1 MLNRFREK
9 LVPITT
15 LIGNNFGS
23 LGLSPTYWSMIAFA
37 FAILSSIFFGISTFL
52 SEQGIVFPSQI
63 IASIML
69 LISGFFDIVDGS
81 VARVSKRASSRG
93 AFLDSNFDKISEA
106 LIFIGI
112 AIGGLSSPILAMIA
126 LSTSILVSYLRARAE
141 SLGIELKGVGIGERA
156 ERLLILSICGFIPIS
171 GSIQWG
177 IIIIIILSSFSF
189 IQRFWFVL
197 KRI

>member
-9 LVPITT
+9 LIPITT

-23 LGLSPTYWSMIAFA
+23 LGLSPTFWSMIGFA
-37 FAILSSIFFGISTFL
+37 FAILSGIFFGLTNFL
-52 SEQGIVFPSQI
+52 NQQGIEFPSQI
-63 IASIML
+63 FASILL

-81 VARVSKRASSRG
+81 VARVMKKSTTKG

-112 AIGGLSSPILAMIA
+112 AIGGLSNPILAMIA

-171 GSIQWG
+171 ESIQWG
-177 IIIIIILSSFSF
+177 VIIIILISGFSF
-189 IQRFWFVL
+189 LQRFRYVL

>member
-9 LVPITT
+9 ITPITT

-23 LGLSPTYWSMIAFA
+23 LGLSPTFWSMIGFA
-37 FAILSSIFFGISTFL
+37 FAILSSIFFGLTNFL
-52 SEQGIVFPSQI
+52 NQQGLEFPWQV

-81 VARVSKRASSRG
+81 VARVMKKTTTRG
-93 AFLDSNFDKISEA
+93 AFLDSNFDKVSEA
-106 LIFIGI
+106 LIFIAI
-112 AIGGLSSPILAMIA
+112 AIGGLSNPILAMIA

-141 SLGIELKGVGIGERA
+141 SLGIELKGIGVGERA
-156 ERLLILSICGFIPIS
+156 ERLLILAICGLIPIS

-177 IIIIIILSSFSF
+177 VIIIILISVFSF
-189 IQRFWFVL
+189 IQRFMYVL

>member
-1 MLNRFREK
+1 MLNRLREK
-9 LVPITT
+9 ITPITT

-23 LGLSPTYWSMIAFA
+23 LGLSPTFWSMIGFA
-37 FAILSSIFFGISTFL
+37 FAILSSIFFGLTNVL
-52 SEQGIVFPSQI
+52 NQQGWEFPWQV
-63 IASIML
+63 IAGIML

-81 VARVSKRASSRG
+81 VARVMKKTTTRG
-93 AFLDSNFDKISEA
+93 AFLDSNFDKVSEA

-112 AIGGLSSPILAMIA
+112 AIGGLSNPILAMIA

-141 SLGIELKGVGIGERA
+141 SLGIELKGIGIGERA
-156 ERLLILSICGFIPIS
+156 KRLLILAICGLIPIS

-177 IIIIIILSSFSF
+177 VLVIIIISAFSF
-189 IQRFWFVL
+189 IQRFIYVL

>member
-9 LVPITT
+9 ITPITT

-23 LGLSPTYWSMIAFA
+23 LGLSPTFWSMIGFA
-37 FAILSSIFFGISTFL
+37 FAILSSIFFGLTNFFNQ
-52 SEQGIVFPSQI
+52 QGLEFPWQV

-81 VARVSKRASSRG
+81 VARVMKKTTTRG
-93 AFLDSNFDKISEA
+93 AFLDSNFDKVSEA
-106 LIFIGI
+106 LIFIAI
-112 AIGGLSSPILAMIA
+112 AIGGLSNPILAMIA

-141 SLGIELKGVGIGERA
+141 SLGIELKGIGVGERA
-156 ERLLILSICGFIPIS
+156 ERLLILAICGLIPIS

-177 IIIIIILSSFSF
+177 VIIIILISAFSF
-189 IQRFWFVL
+189 IQRFMYVL

>member
-1 MLNRFREK
+1 LLNRLREK
-9 LVPITT
+9 LVPVTT
-15 LIGNNFGS
+15 LIGNSFGS

-37 FAILSSIFFGISTFL
+37 FAILSSIFFGLSKFL

-81 VARVSKRASSRG
+81 VARVSKRSTVRG

-126 LSTSILVSYLRARAE
+126 LSTSILVSYIRARAE

>member
-9 LVPITT
+9 LIPITT
-15 LIGNNFGS
+15 LIGNKFGS
-23 LGLSPTYWSMIAFA
+23 LGLSPTLWSMIGFA
-37 FAILSSIFFGISTFL
+37 FAILSSIFFGLTNFL
-52 SEQGIVFPSQI
+52 NQQGIEFPSQI
-63 IASIML
+63 FASILL

-81 VARVSKRASSRG
+81 VARVMKKSTTKG

-112 AIGGLSSPILAMIA
+112 AIGGLSNPILAMIA

-171 GSIQWG
+171 ESIQWG
-177 IIIIIILSSFSF
+177 VIIIILISGFSF
-189 IQRFWFVL
+189 LQRFRYVL

>member
-1 MLNRFREK
+1 LLNRLREK
-9 LVPITT
+9 LVPVTT

-23 LGLSPTYWSMIAFA
+23 LGLSPMYWSMIAFA
-37 FAILSSIFFGISTFL
+37 FAILSSILFGLSKFL
-52 SEQGIVFPSQI
+52 SEQGIMFPSQI

-81 VARVSKRASSRG
+81 VARVSKRSTSRG

-156 ERLLILSICGFIPIS
+156 ERMLILSICGFIPIS

-177 IIIIIILSSFSF
+177 IIIIIVLSSFSF

>member
-9 LVPITT
+9 IIPITT
-15 LIGNNFGS
+15 RIGNNFGS
-23 LGLSPTYWSMIAFA
+23 LGLSPTFWSMIGFA
-37 FAILSSIFFGISTFL
+37 FAILSSIFFGLTNFL
-52 SEQGIVFPSQI
+52 NQQGLEFPWQV

-81 VARVSKRASSRG
+81 VARVMKKTTTRG
-93 AFLDSNFDKISEA
+93 AFLDSNFDKVSEA
-106 LIFIGI
+106 LIFIAI
-112 AIGGLSSPILAMIA
+112 AIGGLSNPILAMIA

-141 SLGIELKGVGIGERA
+141 SLGIELKGIGVGERA
-156 ERLLILSICGFIPIS
+156 ERLLILAICGLIPIS

-177 IIIIIILSSFSF
+177 IIIIILISAFSF
-189 IQRFWFVL
+189 IQRLIYVL

>member
-9 LVPITT
+9 ITPITT
-15 LIGNNFGS
+15 RIGNNFGS
-23 LGLSPTYWSMIAFA
+23 LGLSPTFWSMIGFA
-37 FAILSSIFFGISTFL
+37 FAILSGIFFGLTNFL
-52 SEQGIVFPSQI
+52 NQQGLEFPWQV

-81 VARVSKRASSRG
+81 VARVMKKTTARG
-93 AFLDSNFDKISEA
+93 AFLDSNFDKVSEA
-106 LIFIGI
+106 LIFIAI
-112 AIGGLSSPILAMIA
+112 AIGGLSNPILAMIA

-141 SLGIELKGVGIGERA
+141 TLGIELKGIGVGERA
-156 ERLLILSICGFIPIS
+156 ERLLILAICGLIPIS

-177 IIIIIILSSFSF
+177 VIIIILISAFSF
-189 IQRFWFVL
+189 IQRFMYVL

>member
-9 LVPITT
+9 LIPITT

-23 LGLSPTYWSMIAFA
+23 LGLSPTFWSMIGFAFA
-37 FAILSSIFFGISTFL
+37 FLSSIFFGLTNFL
-52 SEQGIVFPSQI
+52 NQQGIEFPSQI
-63 IASIML
+63 FASILL

-81 VARVSKRASSRG
+81 VARVMKKSTTKG

-112 AIGGLSSPILAMIA
+112 AIGGLSNPILAMIA
-126 LSTSILVSYLRARAE
+126 LSTSILVSYLQARAE
-141 SLGIELKGVGIGERA
+141 SLDIDLKGVGIGERA

-177 IIIIIILSSFSF
+177 VIIIILISGFSF
-189 IQRFWFVL
+189 LQRFRYVL

>member
-15 LIGNNFGS
+15 LIGNNFSS
-23 LGLSPTYWSMIAFA
+23 LGLSPMFWSMIAFA
-37 FAILSSIFFGISTFL
+37 FAILSSIFFGLSNFL

-63 IASIML
+63 FASIML

-81 VARVSKRASSRG
+81 VARVSKTSTSRG

-126 LSTSILVSYLRARAE
+126 LSTSILVSYIRARAG

-177 IIIIIILSSFSF
+177 IIIIIILSSISF

>member
-9 LVPITT
+9 LIPITT

-23 LGLSPTYWSMIAFA
+23 LGLSPTFWSMIGFA
-37 FAILSSIFFGISTFL
+37 FAILSSMFFGLSNFL
-52 SEQGIVFPSQI
+52 NQQGIEFPSQI
-63 IASIML
+63 FASILL

-81 VARVSKRASSRG
+81 VARVMKKSTTKG
-93 AFLDSNFDKISEA
+93 AFLDSNFDKVSEA

-112 AIGGLSSPILAMIA
+112 AIGGLSNPILAMIA
-126 LSTSILVSYLRARAE
+126 LSISILVSYLRAKAE

-171 GSIQWG
+171 DSIQWG
-177 IIIIIILSSFSF
+177 VIIIILISGFSF
-189 IQRFWFVL
+189 LQRFRYVL

>member
-1 MLNRFREK
+1 MLNRLRQK
-9 LVPITT
+9 LIPVTT

-37 FAILSSIFFGISTFL
+37 FAILSSIFFGLSKFL

-69 LISGFFDIVDGS
+69 LLSGFFDIVDGS
-81 VARVSKRASSRG
+81 VARVSKRSTSRG

-126 LSTSILVSYLRARAE
+126 LSTSILVSYVRARAE

>member
-1 MLNRFREK
+1 LLNRFREK

-81 VARVSKRASSRG
+81 VARVSKRATSRG

-141 SLGIELKGVGIGERA
+141 SLGIELKGVGIGE
-156 ERLLILSICGFIPIS
+156 E
-171 GSIQWG
+171 
-177 IIIIIILSSFSF
+177 
-189 IQRFWFVL
+189 L
-197 KRI
+197 KGC